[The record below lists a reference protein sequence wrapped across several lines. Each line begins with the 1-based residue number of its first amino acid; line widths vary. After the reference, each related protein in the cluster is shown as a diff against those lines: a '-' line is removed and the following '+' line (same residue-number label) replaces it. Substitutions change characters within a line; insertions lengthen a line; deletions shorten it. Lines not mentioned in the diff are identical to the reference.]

1 MHTASLADKAGMISG
16 KEGYMTTQSPEHQG
30 ETKDPLASLSPY
42 EFVLLTTFRTS
53 GLGVPTAMWFA
64 HEHGKLY
71 MVTGRTT
78 GKLKRIRTTSRVLLA
93 PCDWMGNVLGPQIEA
108 YARELPVA
116 EHAHADAV
124 LAQKYGE
131 QYEMDSSEA
140 ENAEEE
146 TFIELVR
153 TPHHLRGELA

>member
-1 MHTASLADKAGMISG
+1 
-16 KEGYMTTQSPEHQG
+16 MTTQSPEQQG

-64 HEHGKLY
+64 YEHGKLY
-71 MVTGRTT
+71 MVTGRST
-78 GKLKRIRTTSRVLLA
+78 GKLKRVRTTSRVLLA
-93 PCDWMGNVLGPQIEA
+93 PCDWMGNALGPQIEA

-116 EHAHADAV
+116 EHTHANAV

-131 QYEMDSSEA
+131 QYEMDSPEA
-140 ENAEEE
+140 GGEDEE

-153 TPHHLRGELA
+153 TPHHLRGEVV